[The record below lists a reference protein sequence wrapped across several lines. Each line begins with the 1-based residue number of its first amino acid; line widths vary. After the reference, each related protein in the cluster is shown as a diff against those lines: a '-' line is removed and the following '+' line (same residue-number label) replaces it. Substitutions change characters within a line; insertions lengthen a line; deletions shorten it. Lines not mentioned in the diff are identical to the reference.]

1 MDENLQRLFKSGKKL
16 LTDTKAR
23 KPVTEAPKKGK
34 IPPLGTAGN
43 SVETDP
49 HKAFIKRSIQEKPKK
64 ADMIKEIQ
72 RLIEMEEKML
82 I

>member
-1 MDENLQRLFKSGKKL
+1 MDENLQRLFKGGKKL
-16 LTDTKAR
+16 LMDTKAR

-34 IPPLGTAGN
+34 IPPLGTPGN

-49 HKAFIKRSIQEKPKK
+49 HKGFVKRCIQEKPKK
-64 ADMIKEIQ
+64 TEMIKDIE
-72 RLIEMEEKML
+72 RLIQMDEERL

>member
-1 MDENLQRLFKSGKKL
+1 MDENLMRLLKTGQKL
-16 LTDTKAR
+16 LVDTKGR

-34 IPPLGTAGN
+34 IPPLGTPGN

-49 HKAFIKRSIQEKPKK
+49 HKGFVKRCIQEKPKRAEMVK
-64 ADMIKEIQ
+64 DIQ
-72 RLIEMEEKML
+72 RLIEMEEKLL